1 MQLTEAKE
9 QFIQTWGTLGTN
21 WGINRTMAQIHAL
34 LLLSPESLSTED
46 VMEKLSVSRGNT
58 NMNTRELIAWGLVRK
73 ELKQGDRKEY
83 FVAEKDIF
91 TVVQCIIRERKK
103 RELDP
108 LRRALDGLITGLEG
122 DEKSQDMK
130 LYRQV
135 VGEIQDLTS
144 TADQV
149 LTYFGTAEKTW
160 FFKQFLK
167 LFS

>member
-1 MQLTEAKE
+1 MQLDEAKE

-34 LLLSPESLSTED
+34 LLLSPDALSTEEI
-46 VMEKLSVSRGNT
+46 MERLSVSRGNT

-83 FVAEKDIF
+83 FIAEKDIF

-108 LRRALDGLITGLEG
+108 LLRALEGLTANLEG
-122 DEKSQDMK
+122 DESKKDMK

-135 VGEIQDLTS
+135 LGEIQDLTG
-144 TADQV
+144 TANKV
-149 LTYFGTAEKTW
+149 LTYFEKAEKGW
-160 FFKQFLK
+160 FFKSFMK

>member
-1 MQLTEAKE
+1 MQLDEAKE
-9 QFIQTWGTLGTN
+9 QFIQTWGTLGSN

-34 LLLSPESLSTED
+34 LLISHKALSADE
-46 VMEKLSVSRGNT
+46 VMERLSLSRGNT

-73 ELKQGDRKEY
+73 ELKMGDRKEY
-83 FVAEKDIF
+83 FFAEKDIF

-108 LRRALDGLITGLEG
+108 LRRALEGMTENLEG
-122 DEKSQDMK
+122 DTNSEDMK
-130 LYRQV
+130 LYKQV
-135 VGEIQDLTS
+135 VSEIKDLTG
-144 TADQV
+144 TADKV
-149 LTYFGTAEKTW
+149 LTYTANAEKNW

>member
-1 MQLTEAKE
+1 MQLEEAKE
-9 QFIQTWGTLGTN
+9 QFIQTWGTLGSN

-34 LLLSPESLSTED
+34 LLLSTESLSTED
-46 VMEKLSVSRGNT
+46 IMEKLGVSRGNT

-83 FVAEKDIF
+83 FIAEKDIF
-91 TVVQCIIRERKK
+91 TVVQCIIKERKK

-108 LRRALDGLITGLEG
+108 LRRALEGLTANLEG
-122 DEKSQDMK
+122 DEKAQDMK

-135 VGEIQDLTS
+135 VGEIQDLTG

-149 LTYFGTAEKTW
+149 LTYFGKAEKSW